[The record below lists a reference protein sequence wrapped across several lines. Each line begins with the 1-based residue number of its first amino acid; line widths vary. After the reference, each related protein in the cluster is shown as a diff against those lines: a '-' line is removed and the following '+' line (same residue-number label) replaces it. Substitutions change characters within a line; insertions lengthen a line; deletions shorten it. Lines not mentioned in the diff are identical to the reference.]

1 MTSKFIMVLAF
12 TLGAGG
18 AAFAQTAP
26 TGSEGG
32 ASGGATTGAAGNTG
46 AESFTMPQ
54 GWDGAIGTALF
65 SDTTA
70 GTAHSKEDITKNWAS
85 LSAEDK
91 KKVQDH
97 CMTLGTGTS
106 TTGTTGTT
114 GATGSAGTTGAAG
127 GASTTGTADAT
138 KGGMTHASIQQICDD
153 IKGM

>member
-26 TGSEGG
+26 TGSE
-32 ASGGATTGAAGNTG
+32 AGAAGNMG

-65 SDTTA
+65 SDTTK
-70 GTAHSKEDITKNWAS
+70 GMAHSKEDITKNWAS

-114 GATGSAGTTGAAG
+114 GAAG
-127 GASTTGTADAT
+127 GASTTGTADAM
-138 KGGMTHASIQQICDD
+138 KGGMSQASIQQICDD